1 MSGLIIFPIF
11 ILYVVVGFLVLS
23 FILKLFKKQIA
34 KVWIL
39 LIVIVFPFWDI
50 IAGYGILGVI
60 KLTAKPTIYEYPQ
73 RDEDGRIESVG
84 ESLTR
89 GFVSTET
96 LSDSQRLNNFKKKFN
111 NKISDFIE
119 FNSDVYDEDNNKR
132 LIAKINFKQNDTP
145 YEIIEQSQA
154 RYIGE
159 FITDVDNSTF
169 LGFGID
175 KSEFEIHDTKQN
187 KIIAIAP
194 TIGVSTNLYME
205 WVRQKIFFLIS
216 SGGGSTMI
224 QLDSIVTA
232 YQLMAELFKDI
243 KGIEQ

>member
-11 ILYVVVGFLVLS
+11 IVYVGVGVLILN

-34 KVWIL
+34 KVWII
-39 LIVIVFPFWDI
+39 LIVVVFPFWDV
-50 IAGYGILGVI
+50 IAGYGILGII

-119 FNSDVYDEDNNKR
+119 FNSDVYDEDNKR
-132 LIAKINFKQNDTP
+132 LIVKINFKQNDKP

-154 RYIGE
+154 RYIGK
-159 FITDVDNSTF
+159 FITDVEDTTF

-175 KSEFEIHDTKQN
+175 KSIVEIHDTKEN

-205 WVRQKIFFLIS
+205 WVRQKIFFLVS
-216 SGGGSTMI
+216 SGGGRAMI
-224 QLDSIVTA
+224 YIDSIVTA
-232 YQLMAELFKDI
+232 QELRKELFTDI
-243 KGIEQ
+243 KGIR